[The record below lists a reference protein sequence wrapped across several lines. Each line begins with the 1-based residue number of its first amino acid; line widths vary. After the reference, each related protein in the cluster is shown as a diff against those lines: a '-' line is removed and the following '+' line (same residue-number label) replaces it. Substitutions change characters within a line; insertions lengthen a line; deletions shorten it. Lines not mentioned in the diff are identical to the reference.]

1 LVKLEVLYT
10 AAFLVFLWI
19 AYIVT
24 DRISKRGK
32 KEHKSGGV

>member
-1 LVKLEVLYT
+1 MVKLEVLYT

-24 DRISKRGK
+24 DRISKRVE
-32 KEHKSGGV
+32 KEHKSRGA